1 MLNKI
6 KKKHIFGNPNL
17 KFKAVISE
25 YNNNYGNNSIF
36 EVYQLLEDN
45 EVYIASPYKEEAVI
59 DIILIK
65 NYTIII
71 SLQGHSDLIN
81 IVKYYVN
88 SKNND
93 EYLISV
99 DRSNNTIV
107 WNINNNYS
115 KIYNFN
121 KKKTLGS
128 ISDFLFCYINLNN
141 ILENYIIFSYKS
153 NWHTSK
159 ENKIEYTNIYSLDG
173 KKIKIFDKS
182 NEYDT
187 YLMIY
192 WINSKDN
199 NNYIIELS
207 DGKIYINNI
216 IEDTQYGTFS
226 LSIFD
231 YSKYNSGFI
240 YTSKN
245 NKDFLFAS
253 NGIGYINILDLES
266 KSFVGKIGLNRSKFK
281 ISLSLLYILK
291 WSDKYMIIFDY
302 YNSEIKIIDFSTFKI
317 ITKINAK
324 EFGRIIYAKNFIH
337 PIYGESL
344 LTSGVDHKIILWSI

>member
-121 KKKTLGS
+121 KKK
-128 ISDFLFCYINLNN
+128 N
-141 ILENYIIFSYKS
+141 IREHFR
-153 NWHTSK
+153 
-159 ENKIEYTNIYSLDG
+159 
-173 KKIKIFDKS
+173 F
-182 NEYDT
+182 
-187 YLMIY
+187 
-192 WINSKDN
+192 
-199 NNYIIELS
+199 
-207 DGKIYINNI
+207 
-216 IEDTQYGTFS
+216 
-226 LSIFD
+226 
-231 YSKYNSGFI
+231 FI
-240 YTSKN
+240 LLY
-245 NKDFLFAS
+245 
-253 NGIGYINILDLES
+253 
-266 KSFVGKIGLNRSKFK
+266 KFK
-281 ISLSLLYILK
+281 
-291 WSDKYMIIFDY
+291 
-302 YNSEIKIIDFSTFKI
+302 
-317 ITKINAK
+317 
-324 EFGRIIYAKNFIH
+324 
-337 PIYGESL
+337 
-344 LTSGVDHKIILWSI
+344 